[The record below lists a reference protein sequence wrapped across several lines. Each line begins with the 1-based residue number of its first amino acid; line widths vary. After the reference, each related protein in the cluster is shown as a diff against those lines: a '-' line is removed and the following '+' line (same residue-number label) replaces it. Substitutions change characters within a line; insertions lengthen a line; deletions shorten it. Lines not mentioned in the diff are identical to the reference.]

1 MKQLGA
7 YIWHSICYLQHRQQQ
22 SSSLPVLTLIMPLH
36 IARLIDP
43 NSIHSPVNR
52 HAENA
57 SIHFQGVSEALDKP
71 SLSLMLQ
78 IYHMFIKYC
87 HQFKP
92 TIMSYSR
99 VSQVTMP
106 FHQVYHIRYEVM
118 PQISQGICF
127 TVCVPK
133 VQVVNHSLHS
143 SCNWTVHGGRIKW
156 LLPHMKK
163 LELFIS
169 RIPCQWVL
177 VFFISHV
184 HTDNCPYEQQDHPP
198 LVAITECQP
207 NKFPIMWLYAN
218 YSSFINI

>member
-1 MKQLGA
+1 LSLNMLFIASTTAIKLSAGINTYHA
-7 YIWHSICYLQHRQQQ
+7 LAHSSFNRSQF
-22 SSSLPVLTLIMPLH
+22 
-36 IARLIDP
+36 
-43 NSIHSPVNR
+43 NHSPVNR

-118 PQISQGICF
+118 PQISQGI
-127 TVCVPK
+127 
-133 VQVVNHSLHS
+133 
-143 SCNWTVHGGRIKW
+143 
-156 LLPHMKK
+156 
-163 LELFIS
+163 
-169 RIPCQWVL
+169 
-177 VFFISHV
+177 
-184 HTDNCPYEQQDHPP
+184 P
-198 LVAITECQP
+198 L
-207 NKFPIMWLYAN
+207 KAN
-218 YSSFINI
+218 